1 MKTSKNTILITGG
14 ATGIGFA
21 LAEEF
26 LRRDNQVIICGRR
39 QNRLQAAAEKLPGL
53 VTRVCDVASEKERV
67 ELVEWAT
74 SNFPALNVVINNAGI
89 QRDVDFL
96 NLEDDWA
103 ALREEISVNLDAPI
117 HLSALF
123 LPHMQNQPESSIINV
138 SSGLGITPSSRV
150 PIYCSTK
157 SALHTFTKTFR
168 HQVRNTSVSVYE
180 VIPPAVDSELN
191 YESRIKR
198 GFLKT
203 GVTAKEFAEAVI
215 KELEAG
221 HVEIGYGSTL
231 KSKTASRAELDEI
244 FRRMNP

>member
-26 LRRDNQVIICGRR
+26 VKRDNQVIICGRR
-39 QNRLQAAAEKLPGL
+39 KERLQEAAEKLPDL
-53 VTRVCDVASEKERV
+53 ITRVCDVASEKERV
-67 ELVEWAT
+67 ELLEWT
-74 SNFPALNVVINNAGI
+74 TRNFPSLNVLINNAGI

-96 NLEDDWA
+96 NLEDDWDT
-103 ALREEISVNLDAPI
+103 LRHEITINLDAPI

-123 LPHMQNQPESSIINV
+123 LPHLQQQTASSIINV

-150 PIYCSTK
+150 PIYSSTK
-157 SALHTFTKTFR
+157 SALHTFTKTLR
-168 HQVRNTSVSVYE
+168 HQVRDTSVSVYE

-191 YESRIKR
+191 FESRIKR
-198 GFLKT
+198 GFMKT
-203 GVTAKEFAEAVI
+203 GVTAEEFAEAVV
-215 KELEAG
+215 KELEEG
-221 HVEIGYGSTL
+221 HSEIGYGSTL
-231 KSKTASRAELDEI
+231 RSKHASRAELDEI